1 MVRIG
6 KGRRTLMLLLPL
18 LLGFAFQATQ
28 YARAPVEYN
37 YYVVYAKNADIA
49 LKPGIDLSSS
59 GTDGGKL
66 LHNST
71 TQQGLYS
78 LTLGKWSP
86 GYMINYTDAFRVYN
100 REVFSIKMIGF
111 NFTTDSIGKDYVRLW
126 VQNDTNNDGTGDAW
140 VKVWD
145 GSTATLNANNYI
157 YIKATSTYGNDGGF
171 AKIRIDLVIPDTG
184 IGLANETPELTY
196 TGEMRLWFTSAS
208 F

>member
-1 MVRIG
+1 
-6 KGRRTLMLLLPL
+6 MLLLPL

-37 YYVVYAKNADIA
+37 YYIVYAKNADIA
-49 LKPGIDLSSS
+49 LKPGTDLSPS

-71 TQQGLYS
+71 TQQGLYT

-86 GYMINYTDAFRVYN
+86 GYVLNYTDAFRVYN
-100 REVFSIKMIGF
+100 REVFNIKMIGF
-111 NFTTDSIGKDYVRLW
+111 NFTADSTGKDNLRLW
-126 VQNDTNNDGTGDAW
+126 VQNDTDNDGAGDAW
-140 VKVWD
+140 VRVWD
-145 GSTATLNANNYI
+145 GSSAALNASNYI

-171 AKIRIDLVIPDTG
+171 AKIRIDLVIPSTG
-184 IGLANETPELTY
+184 IGLTNLTPELTY
-196 TGEMRLWFTSAS
+196 TGEMRLWFTSVS